1 MDRKLDIKPLPVKDR
16 GLISTINRQFIIRT
30 ERRIIMLTCRKCR
43 KEVGSIEFRE
53 CKICGNVFT
62 VRNSPTGWRWCK
74 ECDEQSGNKFIFCKE
89 CEEEGVSRK

>member
-1 MDRKLDIKPLPVKDR
+1 MVNIPLPIT
-16 GLISTINRQFIIRT
+16 GGGIMPNINRQTSIRI

-43 KEVGSIEFRE
+43 NEISSIEFRE

-74 ECDEQSGNKFIFCKE
+74 DCDEQSDNKFIFCKE